1 MKRTIF
7 IIISIVVLFF
17 IILPLLQMLA
27 IRGGKPAPES
37 RELNLEI
44 EYDDDNKIF
53 YIKNKDNFDYI
64 GFNLFLNDN
73 PWYNIQIDIIRAGE
87 NIQIYFDELKTR
99 EGISFIGADTY
110 IFSLETGVENFGERG
125 EIKDYRIK

>member
-7 IIISIVVLFF
+7 IIISIAVLFF

-73 PWYNIQIDIIRAGE
+73 PWYNIQIDVIKAGE
-87 NIQIYFDELKTR
+87 KMPIYFNELKTR
-99 EGISFIGADTY
+99 DGISFTGADSY
-110 IFSLETGVENFGERG
+110 VFFYKRG
-125 EIKDYRIK
+125 